1 MTTNFFNN
9 LEPIAFAGSA
19 SDNSL
24 PFRHYQMDP
33 EDLILA
39 HVGGMDCCARALLA
53 AARMLEE
60 QKLQQF
66 VEQRYSGWSRPQA
79 EKMLNGDYSLDDI
92 SAYVINDNVNPQ
104 PRSGKQEYMENL
116 VNRYC

>member
-1 MTTNFFNN
+1 
-9 LEPIAFAGSA
+9 
-19 SDNSL
+19 
-24 PFRHYQMDP
+24 
-33 EDLILA
+33 
-39 HVGGMDCCARALLA
+39 MDCCARALLA
-53 AARMLEE
+53 AARMLKE

-92 SAYVINDNVNPQ
+92 SAYVLNDNVNPQ
-104 PRSGKQEYMENL
+104 PRSGKQEYLENL